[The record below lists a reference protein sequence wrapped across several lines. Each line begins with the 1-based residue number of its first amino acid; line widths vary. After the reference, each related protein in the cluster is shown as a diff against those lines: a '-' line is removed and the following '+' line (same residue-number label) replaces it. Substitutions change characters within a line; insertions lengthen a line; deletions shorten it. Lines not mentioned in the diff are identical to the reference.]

1 MSTSLQKANPPRV
14 ISQKPTLPTTRAFH
28 TEPFA
33 THRQLIPQVFFKG
46 NIKDVLLR
54 SSGFLCLP
62 CPLYRKAVGTR
73 SYFNRTAALI

>member
-1 MSTSLQKANPPRV
+1 MVKWQCSFSYIK
-14 ISQKPTLPTTRAFH
+14 
-28 TEPFA
+28 
-33 THRQLIPQVFFKG
+33 IPQVFFKG

-73 SYFNRTAALI
+73 SYYNRTADSYELIFIVYRSA